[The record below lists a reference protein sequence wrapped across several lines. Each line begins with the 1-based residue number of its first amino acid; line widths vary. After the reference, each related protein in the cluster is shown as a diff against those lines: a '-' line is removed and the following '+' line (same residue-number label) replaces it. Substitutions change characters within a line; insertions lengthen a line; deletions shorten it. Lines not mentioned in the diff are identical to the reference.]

1 MITKELER
9 TLDMA
14 MQEAKHR
21 HHEYACREHIL
32 YALLQEKDVTSA
44 IINCGGDVDRLR
56 KDLEE
61 FFQTHLEALLE
72 GWPKWYCPTHGTA
85 LDDEGDILVCSSAHS
100 FRRRNGIPRF
110 VTDSGYTGAFG
121 TQWKKYRLTQ
131 LDSYTGSTV
140 TRDRLRRCIGEAM
153 WSKLEGKQVLEC
165 GCGAGRFT
173 EILLAQGAS
182 VTSIDLSEAV
192 DANQENLPQSETHR
206 IAQADI
212 LRLPFTPQQF
222 DLVLCL
228 GVIQHTPNPEETIAC
243 LYDQVKAGGELVID
257 HYTHNLS
264 WYTKSAPLFRRYL
277 RRLSPEKGIK
287 ATEWLVNLFWPL
299 HKRTHHFYP
308 AQMLLSR
315 ISPVLCYY
323 SAYPDL
329 GDELLREWALLDTHD
344 SLTDW
349 YKHFRTRG
357 QVQRTLENLGLQ
369 EIWCHYG
376 GNGVEARG
384 KRPLLLH

>member
-1 MITKELER
+1 MISKELER

-14 MQEAKHR
+14 VREAKGR
-21 HHEYACREHIL
+21 HHEYVYPKHLL
-32 YALLQEKDVTSA
+32 YALLQEKDVTGA
-44 IINCGGDVDRLR
+44 IANSGADVDRLR
-56 KDLEE
+56 NDLER
-61 FFQTHLEALLE
+61 FFQTYTEARPE
-72 GWPKWYCPTHGTA
+72 VWPAWHCPTHGTA
-85 LDDEGDILVCSSAHS
+85 LEDQQDILVCSNAHI
-100 FRRRNGIPRF
+100 FPRRNEIPRF
-110 VTDSGYTGAFG
+110 VTNSAYTGAFG

-131 LDSYTGSTV
+131 LDSYTGRTI
-140 TRDRLRRCIGEAM
+140 TKDRVRRCMGEVM
-153 WSKLEGKQVLEC
+153 WSQLEGKQVLEC

-192 DANQENLPQSETHR
+192 DANQENFSQSETHR

-212 LRLPFTPQQF
+212 LRLPFAPQQF

-228 GVIQHTPNPEETIAC
+228 GVIQHTPNPEQTIVR
-243 LYDQVKAGGELVID
+243 LYNQVKPGGALIID

-264 WYTKSAPLFRRYL
+264 WYTKAAPLFRRYL

-287 ATEWLVNLFWPL
+287 ATERLVDIFWPL
-299 HKRTHHFYP
+299 HRMARHFYP
-308 AQMLLSR
+308 GQMLLSR

-329 GDELLREWALLDTHD
+329 GDELIREWALLDTHD

-357 QVQRTLENLGLQ
+357 QIRRTLENLGLQ

-384 KRPLLLH
+384 KRPVLLH

>member
-14 MQEAKHR
+14 MQEAKDR
-21 HHEYACREHIL
+21 HHEYACREHLL

-61 FFQTHLEALLE
+61 LFQHYPEALPE
-72 GWPKWYCPTHGTA
+72 VWPEWYCPTHGTA
-85 LDDEGDILVCSSAHS
+85 LEDEGDIFVCSSAHS

-110 VTDSGYTGAFG
+110 VTNSSYTAAFG

-131 LDSYTGSTV
+131 LDSYTGSTI
-140 TRDRLRRCIGEAM
+140 TRDRLRRCIGEVM
-153 WSKLEGKQVLEC
+153 WSKLDGKQLLEC

-192 DANQENLPQSETHR
+192 DANQENFPQSDTHR

-212 LRLPFTPQQF
+212 LRLPFAPQQF

-228 GVIQHTPNPEETIAC
+228 GVIQHTPNPEETITC
-243 LYDQVKAGGELVID
+243 LYDQVKAGGALIID
-257 HYTHNLS
+257 HYTHNFS

-277 RRLSPEKGIK
+277 RRLSPEKGMK
-287 ATEWLVNLFWPL
+287 ATEWLVNIFWPL
-299 HKRTHHFYP
+299 HKMTHHFYP

-315 ISPVLCYY
+315 ISPILCYY

-357 QVQRTLENLGLQ
+357 QVRRTLENLGM
-369 EIWCHYG
+369 EETWCQYG

>member
-1 MITKELER
+1 MISKELER

-14 MQEAKHR
+14 HQEAKDR
-21 HHEYACREHIL
+21 HHENVSPEHLL
-32 YALLQEKDVTSA
+32 YVLLQQKDVNSA

-56 KDLEE
+56 NDLEQ
-61 FFQTHLEALLE
+61 FFQTYTGALAEVWPEWRCPSHGNGLEDQ
-72 GWPKWYCPTHGTA
+72 
-85 LDDEGDILVCSSAHS
+85 DDVLVCPNAHFFS
-100 FRRRNGIPRF
+100 RRNGIPRF
-110 VTDSGYTGAFG
+110 VTNSSYTGAFG
-121 TQWKKYRLTQ
+121 TQWKKYSLTQ
-131 LDSYTGSTV
+131 LDSYTGSTI
-140 TRDRLRRCIGEAM
+140 TRDRAHRCIGEAL
-153 WSKLEGKQVLEC
+153 WSQLEGKQILEC

-173 EILLAQGAS
+173 EVLLAQGAY

-192 DANQENLPQSETHR
+192 DANQENFPQGETHR

-212 LRLPFTPQQF
+212 LRLPFAPQQF

-228 GVIQHTPNPEETIAC
+228 GVIQHTPNPEETIAR
-243 LYDQVKAGGELVID
+243 LYDQVKPGGALVID

-264 WYTKSAPLFRRYL
+264 WYTKAAPLFRRYL

-287 ATEWLVNLFWPL
+287 ATEQLVNIFWPL
-299 HKRTHHFYP
+299 HRMARHFYP
-308 AQMLLSR
+308 AQILLSR

-329 GDELLREWALLDTHD
+329 GDELHREFALLDTHD

-357 QVQRTLENLGLQ
+357 QIRRTLENLGLQ
-369 EIWCHYG
+369 EIWCHHG